1 MILNKL
7 TLTTFRNYL
16 AKTIDFSS
24 GTTVLLGPNAAGKTN
39 ILEAVYL
46 LATGMSFRAQKIEE
60 MVHWE
65 AEVGHVV
72 GEVAGYPSAAKT
84 LTASLLAQVHDL
96 KKPLTR
102 RDDTL
107 DLKSVSSVS
116 SSDTETNE
124 LQVTLTR
131 GMVQGKRVAKRRLIV
146 NGVPRRQ
153 VDFVGN
159 LKAVVFLPQDLELIS
174 GSPAKRRNY
183 LDQVLLQ
190 VDSEYSRALFA
201 YENAL
206 KRRNKLL
213 DAIREGNAPHASL
226 AFWDMSLLK
235 NGMLLTQKR
244 EVYIEAINEQA
255 RAQNAWQEMLQ
266 LTYLPSRLSPERLS
280 KYAQTELAAGHTL
293 IGPHK
298 DDIALIKQESLQV
311 NRDLATFGSRG
322 EQRMGVLWLKLQ
334 QLTYM
339 KHVLGESPLLLLD
352 DIFSELDQDHDELV
366 KKTLSSQQT
375 IVTATN
381 TFEASIDNAQF
392 ITLE

>member
-1 MILNKL
+1 
-7 TLTTFRNYL
+7 
-16 AKTIDFSS
+16 
-24 GTTVLLGPNAAGKTN
+24 
-39 ILEAVYL
+39 
-46 LATGMSFRAQKIEE
+46 
-60 MVHWE
+60 
-65 AEVGHVV
+65 
-72 GEVAGYPSAAKT
+72 
-84 LTASLLAQVHDL
+84 
-96 KKPLTR
+96 
-102 RDDTL
+102 
-107 DLKSVSSVS
+107 
-116 SSDTETNE
+116 
-124 LQVTLTR
+124 
-131 GMVQGKRVAKRRLIV
+131 
-146 NGVPRRQ
+146 
-153 VDFVGN
+153 
-159 LKAVVFLPQDLELIS
+159 LELIS